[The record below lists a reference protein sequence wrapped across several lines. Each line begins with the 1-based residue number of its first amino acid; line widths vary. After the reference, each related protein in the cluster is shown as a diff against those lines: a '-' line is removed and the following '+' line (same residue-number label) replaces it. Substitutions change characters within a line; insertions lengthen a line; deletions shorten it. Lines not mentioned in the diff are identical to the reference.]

1 MHKTKHKAFLII
13 LAMACAV
20 FLFIGYYPHKTY
32 LPNPAQVLATRLAE
46 ARNVEI
52 ENLRK
57 ILSDFGM
64 RISAQEKL
72 KPRTIIKYVPRG
84 KG

>member
-1 MHKTKHKAFLII
+1 MPMKHKAFLII
-13 LAMACAV
+13 LCLACAV
-20 FLFIGYYPHKTY
+20 FLFLGYYPHKTHRPDPTQI
-32 LPNPAQVLATRLAE
+32 LTLKLAK

-57 ILSDFGM
+57 ILTDFGM
-64 RISAQEKL
+64 RISNLEQR
-72 KPRTIIKYVPRG
+72 KPIIKYVPRKKG

>member
-1 MHKTKHKAFLII
+1 MKHKAFLII
-13 LAMACAV
+13 ICMACAV
-20 FLFIGYYPHKTY
+20 FLLIGFYPHKIQ
-32 LPNPAQVLATRLAE
+32 NPDPTQILTLKLAK

-64 RISAQEKL
+64 RKPALEKA
-72 KPRTIIKYVPRG
+72 PAG
-84 KG
+84 